1 MLNKYLCNCLF
12 LHSTLLSFY
21 FGCYTNMIIY
31 LLLSQSFNHTKME
44 WPINYSLEK
53 MLPLLTLY
61 SLSRLEKGVMSPDEL
76 TLRPE
81 KIVKQRVRHAVPCL
95 EILWQIDGEFN
106 CSILCL
112 CLQCAWLSRQVGK
125 QHQVLQCCY

>member
-1 MLNKYLCNCLF
+1 
-12 LHSTLLSFY
+12 
-21 FGCYTNMIIY
+21 
-31 LLLSQSFNHTKME
+31 ME

-61 SLSRLEKGVMSPDEL
+61 SLSRLEKGVVSPDEL

-106 CSILCL
+106 CSILCS
-112 CLQCAWLSRQVGK
+112 CLQCALLARQVGK
-125 QHQVLQCCY
+125 PRS

>member
-1 MLNKYLCNCLF
+1 MLYSTVILF
-12 LHSTLLSFY
+12 GAFY
-21 FGCYTNMIIY
+21 RYDFKHC
-31 LLLSQSFNHTKME
+31 LLSQSFNHTKME
-44 WPINYSLEK
+44 WPINYSLEM

-61 SLSRLEKGVMSPDEL
+61 SLIRLEKGIVSPDEL

-106 CSILCL
+106 CSILCS

-125 QHQVLQCCY
+125 QHQVLQCCYLK

>member
-1 MLNKYLCNCLF
+1 
-12 LHSTLLSFY
+12 
-21 FGCYTNMIIY
+21 
-31 LLLSQSFNHTKME
+31 ME

-106 CSILCL
+106 CSILCS
-112 CLQCAWLSRQVGK
+112 CLQCA
-125 QHQVLQCCY
+125 